1 MLPGQQAL
9 MSLHVGRSMNRQFE
23 SADEGETR
31 AVANERTV
39 PMCYEFE
46 SYYTRALVAE
56 RLRRKMDDQKERRAE
71 TPTPAKPAQAEE
83 EVTLPEPIPV

>member
-1 MLPGQQAL
+1 
-9 MSLHVGRSMNRQFE
+9 
-23 SADEGETR
+23 
-31 AVANERTV
+31 
-39 PMCYEFE
+39 MCYEFE

>member
-1 MLPGQQAL
+1 M

-56 RLRRKMDDQKERRAE
+56 RLRRKMDEQKEQRSE
-71 TPTPAKPAQAEE
+71 SPVPARPAQADE
-83 EVTLPEPIPV
+83 EVKLPEPIPV